1 LDSTVTYI
9 LTISFVFVLSPYLS
23 QLLRLPTAPI
33 EIIVGS
39 ILGYFGVIAVGVEES
54 HYFDLIAEVGF
65 LYLMFLAGLEI
76 NLKSISK
83 MLKQYRL
90 ETILYLS
97 ILPLLSFLIGH
108 IILKLH
114 PLVTS
119 SLPIISIGI
128 LATLS
133 KEYGKSRWISI
144 AFLIG
149 VIGEVMGIA
158 TLTILEITASVG
170 FGWELFYKLLTLAR
184 FLAIILLLYY
194 IFQYLFKLYPKLNIT
209 MMPYI
214 DNRDQD
220 MRLAMGMFFIMIAI
234 MHMLHLELAFGVF
247 IAGLFIST
255 FFHHKKELDSKI
267 SSFGFGFLVPI
278 FFINVGASFDYS
290 YFINSIGIAIK
301 ITLTMIIIR
310 LISAIPL
317 VKTIGRR
324 DSLLVGLSLSM
335 PLTLLVA
342 IASAGYHHGIITKYY
357 YYAMI
362 LASLLEVIIS
372 MVVIKLIALG
382 SHSSKN

>member
-1 LDSTVTYI
+1 MDSTVIYI

-23 QLLRLPTAPI
+23 QIFRLPTAPI

-39 ILGYFGVIAVGVEES
+39 ILGYFGIISVGVEES

-97 ILPLLSFLIGH
+97 ILPALSFLIGH
-108 IILKLH
+108 FILKLH
-114 PLVTS
+114 PLVTA
-119 SLPIISIGI
+119 SLPIISVGI

-149 VIGEVMGIA
+149 VIGEVLGIA

-170 FGWELFYKLLTLAR
+170 FGFELFYKLLTLAR
-184 FLAIILLLYY
+184 FLLIILLLYY
-194 IFQYLFKLYPKLNIT
+194 IFHYLFRLYPKLNIV
-209 MMPYI
+209 MMPHV

-220 MRLAMGMFFIMIAI
+220 MRLAMGIFFIMIAI
-234 MHMLHLELAFGVF
+234 MHILHLELAFGVF

-255 FFHHKKELDSKI
+255 FFHHKKELDAKI
-267 SSFGFGFLVPI
+267 TSFGFGFLVPI

-290 YFINSIGIAIK
+290 YFIYSIGTAVQ
-301 ITLTMIIIR
+301 ITITMIGIR
-310 LISAIPL
+310 LISTIPL
-317 VKTIGRR
+317 IKSIGKRE
-324 DSLLVGLSLSM
+324 SLLVGLSLSM

-357 YYAMI
+357 YYSMI

-372 MVVIKLIALG
+372 MVSIKLITIG
-382 SHSSKN
+382 SRSKS

>member
-1 LDSTVTYI
+1 MDSTVIYI

-23 QLLRLPTAPI
+23 QFLRLPTAPI

-39 ILGYFGVIAVGVEES
+39 ILGYFGLISVGVEES

-76 NLKSISK
+76 NLKSVKK

-97 ILPLLSFLIGH
+97 ILPILSFLIGH
-108 IILKLH
+108 LILKLH
-114 PLVTS
+114 PLVTAS
-119 SLPIISIGI
+119 FPIISIGI

-133 KEYGKSRWISI
+133 KEYGKDSRWISI

-149 VIGEVMGIA
+149 VIGEVLGIA

-170 FGWELFYKLLTLAR
+170 FGFELFYKLLTLTR
-184 FLAIILLLYY
+184 FLLIILLLYY
-194 IFQYLFKLYPKLNIT
+194 IFHYIFKLYPKLNIA

-255 FFHHKKELDSKI
+255 FFHHKKELDTKI

-290 YFINSIGIAIK
+290 YFMESFGTAIK
-301 ITLTMIIIR
+301 ITVTMIGIR
-310 LISAIPL
+310 VLSATPLIKS
-317 VKTIGRR
+317 IGKRE
-324 DSLLVGLSLSM
+324 SILVGFSLSM

-342 IASAGYHHGIITKYY
+342 IASAGYHHGIIGKYY
-357 YYAMI
+357 YYSMI

-372 MVVIKLIALG
+372 MVVIKLMAQ
-382 SHSSKN
+382 NRD

>member
-1 LDSTVTYI
+1 LDNII
-9 LTISFVFVLSPYLS
+9 LIIILSLLLVFTPFFSKLAK
-23 QLLRLPTAPI
+23 LPIAVV
-33 EIIVGS
+33 EILAGAIVGFLGLIHDS
-39 ILGYFGVIAVGVEES
+39 EFFTIL
-54 HYFDLIAEVGF
+54 AEVGF

-76 NLKSISK
+76 NIKSVTK
-83 MLKQYRL
+83 LFKRYRL
-90 ETILYLS
+90 ETILYIS
-97 ILPLLSFLIGH
+97 ILPTLSFFIGH
-108 IILKLH
+108 FILKLH
-114 PLVTS
+114 PLVTA

-133 KEYGKSRWISI
+133 KEYGKNSRWINI
-144 AFLIG
+144 ALLIG
-149 VIGEVMGIA
+149 VIGEVFGIA

-170 FGWELFYKLLTLAR
+170 FGWELFYKLLTLTR
-184 FLAIILLLYY
+184 FLLIILLLYH
-194 IFQYLFKLYPKLNIT
+194 IFCYLFRLYPKLNIT
-209 MMPYI
+209 MMPHI

-234 MHMLHLELAFGVF
+234 MHILHLELAFGVF

-255 FFHHKKELDSKI
+255 FFHHKKELDAKI
-267 SSFGFGFLVPI
+267 ASFGFGFLVPI

-290 YFINSIGIAIK
+290 YFMDSFSVALK
-301 ITLTMIIIR
+301 ITATMIVIR

-317 VKTIGRR
+317 MKSIGKR

-335 PLTLLVA
+335 PLTLFVA

-372 MVVIKLIALG
+372 MVGIKFIT
-382 SHSSKN
+382 SYRSKKK

>member
-1 LDSTVTYI
+1 MDSTVTYI

-23 QLLRLPTAPI
+23 QIFRLPTAPI

-39 ILGYFGVIAVGVEES
+39 ILGYFGIIAVGVEES

-83 MLKQYRL
+83 MLKKYRL
-90 ETILYLS
+90 ETILYLT

-108 IILKLH
+108 FILKLH
-114 PLVTS
+114 PLVTA

-133 KEYGKSRWISI
+133 KEYGKSSRWISI

-149 VIGEVMGIA
+149 VIGEVLGIA

-170 FGWELFYKLLTLAR
+170 FGFELFYKLLTLAR

-194 IFQYLFKLYPKLNIT
+194 IFQYLFKLYPKLNIA
-209 MMPYI
+209 MMPHL

-255 FFHHKKELDSKI
+255 FFHHKKELDNKI

-290 YFINSIGIAIK
+290 YFMDSIGTAIK
-301 ITLTMIIIR
+301 ITIIMITIR
-310 LISAIPL
+310 FISAIPL
-317 VKTIGRR
+317 IKSIGKRN
-324 DSLLVGLSLSM
+324 SLLVGLSLSM

-357 YYAMI
+357 YYSMI

-372 MVVIKLIALG
+372 MVAIKLMVKEIKG
-382 SHSSKN
+382 

>member
-1 LDSTVTYI
+1 MDSTVTYI

-23 QLLRLPTAPI
+23 QIFRLPTAPI

-39 ILGYFGVIAVGVEES
+39 ILGYFGIIAVGVEES

-83 MLKQYRL
+83 MLKKYRI
-90 ETILYLS
+90 ETILYLT

-108 IILKLH
+108 FILKLH
-114 PLVTS
+114 PLVTA

-133 KEYGKSRWISI
+133 KEYGKSSRWISI

-149 VIGEVMGIA
+149 VIGEVLGIA

-170 FGWELFYKLLTLAR
+170 FGFELFYKLLTLAR

-194 IFQYLFKLYPKLNIT
+194 IFQYLFKLYPKLNIA
-209 MMPYI
+209 MMPHL

-255 FFHHKKELDSKI
+255 FFHHKKELDNKI

-290 YFINSIGIAIK
+290 YFMDSIGTAIK
-301 ITLTMIIIR
+301 ITIIMITIR
-310 LISAIPL
+310 FISAIPL
-317 VKTIGRR
+317 IKSIGKRN
-324 DSLLVGLSLSM
+324 SLLVGLSLSM

-357 YYAMI
+357 YYSMI

-372 MVVIKLIALG
+372 MVAIKLMVKEIKG
-382 SHSSKN
+382 